1 MDTFVVVVVV
11 VVKGGGGV
19 RAVKAFCNRIRSVYS
34 MMRWA
39 GHAAYVG
46 EAGIFFYELSSQF
59 EETRRA
65 VQKSVTWARHVSG
78 GWLHPLL
85 SATLDTRD

>member
-1 MDTFVVVVVV
+1 MDTFVVVVVK
-11 VVKGGGGV
+11 KGVGGV

-39 GHAAYVG
+39 GHAAYAG
-46 EAGIFFYELSSQF
+46 EAGNFYELSSQF

-85 SATLDTRD
+85 SATLDRRD